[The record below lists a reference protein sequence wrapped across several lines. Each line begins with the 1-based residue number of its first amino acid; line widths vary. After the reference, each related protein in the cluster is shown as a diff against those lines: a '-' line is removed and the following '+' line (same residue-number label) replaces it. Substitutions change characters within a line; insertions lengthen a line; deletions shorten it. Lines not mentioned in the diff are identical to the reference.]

1 MRRCGDGGRDEWAA
15 VGMGRL
21 WVDDMSGG
29 MDGVGVW
36 TMGRGEGQGWVNE
49 ASMYGAGGDDRM
61 GGMGRG
67 D

>member
-36 TMGRGEGQGWVNE
+36 TMGRGEGKDG
-49 ASMYGAGGDDRM
+49 
-61 GGMGRG
+61 
-67 D
+67 